1 MFCWLRLSVS
11 IVVVALAALPFAHA
25 KSGVVHLQNRY
36 DSQHVSSLPAE
47 VQNAI
52 ARYARLC
59 GGHLA
64 ADHSFADY
72 FRRGGRTLI
81 LLHFEHFSCPNRG
94 AICTA
99 AGCLHQV
106 YVSKDDTYVLSRSSY
121 VPELDVTEV
130 NIAPR
135 R

>member
-1 MFCWLRLSVS
+1 MFCCLRLSVS

-36 DSQHVSSLPAE
+36 DSQHVSSLPTE

-64 ADHSFADY
+64 ATIPSPTISK
-72 FRRGGRTLI
+72 GV
-81 LLHFEHFSCPNRG
+81 
-94 AICTA
+94 A
-99 AGCLHQV
+99 A
-106 YVSKDDTYVLSRSSY
+106 R
-121 VPELDVTEV
+121 
-130 NIAPR
+130 
-135 R
+135 

>member
-1 MFCWLRLSVS
+1 VL
-11 IVVVALAALPFAHA
+11 
-25 KSGVVHLQNRY
+25 HLVNRY
-36 DSQHVSSLPAE
+36 NSQNVSSLPAD

-52 ARYARLC
+52 AHYARLC
-59 GGHLA
+59 GWHLA

-72 FRRGGRTLI
+72 FQRGGRTLI

-106 YVSKDDTYVLSRSSY
+106 YASKNDTYGLSRSSH